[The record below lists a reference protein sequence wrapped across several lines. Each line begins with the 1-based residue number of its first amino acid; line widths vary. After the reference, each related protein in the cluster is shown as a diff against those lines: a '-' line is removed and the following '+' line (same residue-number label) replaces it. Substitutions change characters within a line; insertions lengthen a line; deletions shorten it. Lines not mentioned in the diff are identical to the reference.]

1 MANWIKTLKNLI
13 GIPIDGDIAT
23 DIANVQ
29 TDTTAILALDGS
41 TLTAIP
47 VPAGMALEATL
58 GTPTDTDIATDI
70 VNVQTVVDLAA
81 DKITLDAL
89 VTTVGVA
96 GAGLTAV
103 TADIGTVFQEVLTP
117 GTFDLSAIPTTVASP
132 PPSATAANSVVD
144 IDVVALTTHVLRSL
158 WVNVTSFG
166 TGATMTFGLW
176 VTLNSAVTQVDE
188 AVVSATGIQNLM
200 DLFGLP
206 QIFADGIWVTAIV
219 DVGSTGACEGTYMYA
234 TAS

>member
-13 GIPIDGDIAT
+13 GIPADTDIAT

-29 TDTTAILALDGS
+29 TDTTGILALDGS

-47 VPAGMALEATL
+47 DIGPGL
-58 GTPTDTDIATDI
+58 IATI
-70 VNVQTVVDLAA
+70 GVAGAGLTAVA
-81 DKITLDAL
+81 DKTTLDAL

-103 TADIGTVFQEVLTP
+103 TADIGTAFQEVLTP
-117 GTFDLSAIPTTVASP
+117 GTFDLSAIPTTIASP

-144 IDVVALTTHVLRSL
+144 IDVVASTTHVLRSL

-176 VTLNSAVTQVDE
+176 VTLNSVVTQVDE

-200 DLFGLP
+200 DLFGL
-206 QIFADGIWVTAIV
+206 D
-219 DVGSTGACEGTYMYA
+219 
-234 TAS
+234 